1 VYKIVQNGD
10 GFYKDGSF
18 IQHTYNPY
26 TGGYGEVLLARS
38 ADIHELFSGTDRLM
52 NVQGIKKL
60 YTYIET
66 TYLPVMKQG

>member
-1 VYKIVQNGD
+1 MVRGILNNNSNKIQLGIDATNDVYKIVQNGD

-38 ADIHELFSGTDRLM
+38 ADIH
-52 NVQGIKKL
+52 
-60 YTYIET
+60 
-66 TYLPVMKQG
+66 